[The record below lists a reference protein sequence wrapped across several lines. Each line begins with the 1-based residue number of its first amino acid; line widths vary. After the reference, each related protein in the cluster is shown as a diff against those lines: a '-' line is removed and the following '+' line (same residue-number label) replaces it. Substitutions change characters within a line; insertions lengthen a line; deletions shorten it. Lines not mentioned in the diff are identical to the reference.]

1 MRFPMRFA
9 LAVSAVLVAC
19 EHGAPFRPGEYGPD
33 GPLNPGDPTRLTYNP
48 GQDLIP
54 AWFPDGSGIVY
65 TGERLDR
72 ADRDRCLAFLPA
84 AGGVISHYVCRTTA
98 PDDSVNVFEDAALAR
113 DSIAYVRASTER
125 FLQGIAPDAQDLVVA
140 TVVAPNSA
148 RVLQRL
154 PFTAP
159 WGGGGGTTYDAM
171 SHLVWL
177 GSGRI
182 AGVGERV
189 THPIPCRGCPPDTIR
204 TGIGVVIVDFTA
216 ATPAL
221 SRLAVADSASSLAAD
236 VSGDTLYFTRDGDS
250 RVYRHMFSS
259 GMTDTLYDFGFGIAR
274 DVSVAH
280 GTFAAVVGGAVSYAV
295 DSILGGSQPDHGG
308 PLFLFSPGNPPTQL
322 GDPAWRFRRPA
333 VSPDGTHLVVSA
345 WNTAATADLWLFQ
358 LP

>member
-1 MRFPMRFA
+1 
-9 LAVSAVLVAC
+9 
-19 EHGAPFRPGEYGPD
+19 
-33 GPLNPGDPTRLTYNP
+33 
-48 GQDLIP
+48 
-54 AWFPDGSGIVY
+54 
-65 TGERLDR
+65 
-72 ADRDRCLAFLPA
+72 
-84 AGGVISHYVCRTTA
+84 
-98 PDDSVNVFEDAALAR
+98 
-113 DSIAYVRASTER
+113 
-125 FLQGIAPDAQDLVVA
+125 
-140 TVVAPNSA
+140 
-148 RVLQRL
+148 
-154 PFTAP
+154 
-159 WGGGGGTTYDAM
+159 GGGGGTTYDAM

-216 ATPAL
+216 ATPTL

-274 DVSVAH
+274 DVSVAN
-280 GTFAAVVGGAVSYAV
+280 GTFAAVVGGAVSYSV

-308 PLFLFSPGNPPTQL
+308 PLFLFSPGNPPTQV